1 MREILKNKNV
11 WICILV
17 ALLLFSVSMCSKKS
31 GDVRTLKQNL
41 VSACDTLRVYRLENN
56 SILAEKNAYVV
67 NSIKKETY
75 LLEQLGVAKSEIDL
89 LKKKL
94 GSEVNT
100 ITKIETEI
108 VYDTITTETIKYQQA
123 YKFDYNSEWLKFSG
137 TCDSTQL
144 KIYNI
149 NIPVDLV
156 VGTTGNN
163 KIFVESK
170 NPYLQI
176 NNITG
181 MIQEQKT
188 SKWDVGIGIGIGAQY
203 GIINKKF
210 DIGPQINCGIIY
222 RF

>member
-1 MREILKNKNV
+1 M
-11 WICILV
+11 
-17 ALLLFSVSMCSKKS
+17 
-31 GDVRTLKQNL
+31 
-41 VSACDTLRVYRLENN
+41 
-56 SILAEKNAYVV
+56 
-67 NSIKKETY
+67 
-75 LLEQLGVAKSEIDL
+75 LEQLGVAKSEIDL

-108 VYDTITTETIKYQQA
+108 IYDTITTETIKYQQA
-123 YKFDYNSEWLKFSG
+123 YKFDYDSEWLKFSG

-149 NIPVDLV
+149 NIPVDFV
-156 VGTTGNN
+156 VGTTKNN